1 VIFISAVAF
10 AIAVLMYGFSLAS
23 GHVTWTL
30 FALVG
35 LLFLA
40 LASCP
45 WGWVVARRTPPGQP

>member
-1 VIFISAVAF
+1 MIFISAAAF

-30 FALVG
+30 LALIG

-40 LASCP
+40 LAGCP
-45 WGWVVARRTPPGQP
+45 WGWVSVRRGPPRQP